1 MTSKQMKRST
11 ADQLKAAEEL
21 HTTRSSHESAL
32 LDKLP
37 MSPKERAGA
46 QAFHDYVFNQLTQGA
61 AVLKTKDLAVGTER
75 YDDDPARDDR
85 DQATASLYT
94 IVTRARS
101 TLEGALSGNAARY
114 GMEGDTP
121 KTPDALYKFASRA
134 LEMMEQNP
142 GVFTDVFGTEVKT
155 ANLVPTLKPAVAA
168 LKAAIG
174 KTSAE
179 SRELNAALLER
190 DAEADRLARH
200 TRAAALMQEALFL
213 LADEEALWDKS
224 RK

>member
-1 MTSKQMKRST
+1 MTSQQMKRST
-11 ADQLKAAEEL
+11 ADQIKAAEEL
-21 HTTRSSHESAL
+21 HTTRNTHESAL

-46 QAFHDYVFNQLTQGA
+46 QTFSDYVFDKLTQGA
-61 AVLKTKDLAVGTER
+61 AALQTKDLAVGVER
-75 YDDDPARDDR
+75 QDDDPARAER
-85 DQATASLYT
+85 DEAAAALYT
-94 IVTRARS
+94 IISRARP
-101 TLEGALSGNAARY
+101 TLEGAMGGDAARY
-114 GMEGDTP
+114 GMEGTTP
-121 KTPDALYKFASRA
+121 RRPEALYNFASRA
-134 LEMMEQNP
+134 LDLMEKTP

-155 ANLVPTLKPAVAA
+155 ANIVPTLKPAVAA
-168 LKAAIG
+168 LKAALG

-179 SRELNAALLER
+179 TRELDAALLDR

>member
-1 MTSKQMKRST
+1 MTDKQMKRST
-11 ADQLKAAEEL
+11 VAQLKAAEEL
-21 HTTRSSHESAL
+21 HTTRSAHESAL
-32 LDKLP
+32 LDKLS

-61 AVLKTKDLAVGTER
+61 AALQTKDLAVGAER
-75 YDDDPARDDR
+75 QDDDPAREAR
-85 DQATASLYT
+85 AQATATLYAIT
-94 IVTRARS
+94 TRARS

-114 GMEGDTP
+114 GMEGETP
-121 KTPDALYKFASRA
+121 QTPDALYNFASRA
-134 LEMMEQNP
+134 LDLMEKTP

-155 ANLVPTLKPAVAA
+155 ANIVPTLKPAVAA
-168 LKAAIG
+168 LKAALG

-179 SRELNAALLER
+179 TRELDAALLDR

-200 TRAAALMQEALFL
+200 TRAAALMQQALFL